1 MVTLTVAY
9 LISFSMAM
17 VASPPGLHSVAA
29 SSAVAPSLTSTTPLP
44 GHPSS
49 HKDCK
54 VGDTIHPQTNVWYQA
69 PDWFECHNKRCIVA
83 AWMCDHEN
91 DCMDWSDEDYF
102 LCKVRAWLNQ
112 I

>member
-1 MVTLTVAY
+1 MVILHLSRTARLVKVK
-9 LISFSMAM
+9 I
-17 VASPPGLHSVAA
+17 PPT
-29 SSAVAPSLTSTTPLP
+29 SSRWFAL
-44 GHPSS
+44 
-49 HKDCK
+49 
-54 VGDTIHPQTNVWYQA
+54 QA

-102 LCKVRAWLNQ
+102 LCKVRAWLNL